1 MNAQPNLAR
10 IIMERTLRKHR
21 LADIEGLPNRG
32 DAEASA
38 GLTRPARTA
47 PAKGRA
53 GRIDSRLVCLLKPAS
68 AAAERFNRLRHAI
81 EAMRPPDRALTVGVT
96 SPSEADGKTL
106 TAINLAGALA
116 RDERARVLL
125 ADLDLRSSGRGIG
138 DYLDL
143 NGARPGITDWI
154 GREDMRQHYPAAR
167 IDGFNLDYLHRGSG
181 TDSIYEL
188 LRSPGLDEL
197 LEQAR
202 RSYQFIVVDTPHA
215 LLMSD
220 VDLISRV
227 VDGFLIVVRA
237 GHTTRTSLENTLN
250 LIAREKV
257 LGLVFNG
264 APQPA

>member
-1 MNAQPNLAR
+1 
-10 IIMERTLRKHR
+10 MERTLTKHR
-21 LADIEGLPNRG
+21 LADIEGLPSRG
-32 DAEASA
+32 DADASA

-53 GRIDSRLVCLLKPAS
+53 GRIDPRLVCLLKPAS

-125 ADLDLRSSGRGIG
+125 ADLDLRGSGRGVD

-143 NGARPGITDWI
+143 NGAARPGITDWI
-154 GREDMRQHYPAAR
+154 GREDLRQHYPAAR
-167 IDGFNLDYLHRGSG
+167 IDGFNLDYLQRGSG
-181 TDSIYEL
+181 TNSIYEL

-202 RSYQFIVVDTPHA
+202 RSYQFIVVDAPHA

-220 VDLISRV
+220 VELISRV

-250 LIAREKV
+250 LIAPEKV

-264 APQPA
+264 ASQPA